1 MLKVKRLSEHACLPV
16 RATSGS
22 VGYDLVAA
30 HPIVIPRHCNG
41 LVQTDLAIIIP
52 QGHYGRIA
60 PRSGLA
66 LREKIDVGA
75 GVIDTDYRGPVGVV
89 LFNHSDNDFHIK
101 RGDKI
106 AQLILEKISILDVQE
121 SDWVINDE
129 DLIGRGTSGFGSTDL
144 LPPQSS
150 ETTVIPELVNQLY
163 EKRDSHVWEGPWVRD
178 DITSL

>member
-89 LFNHSDNDFHIK
+89 LFNHGDNDFHIK

-121 SDWVINDE
+121 TDWE
-129 DLIGRGTSGFGSTDL
+129 DQTERGTSGFGSTDL
-144 LPPQSS
+144 VPQSS
-150 ETTVIPELVNQLY
+150 ETTVKPLY
-163 EKRDSHVWEGPWVRD
+163 DRNDFGVWEPRMLPND
-178 DITSL
+178 TTLL